1 MNAVPSSQAATL
13 AYLRDVL
20 WTSHGHPWVVVVCPD
35 TSPQLTL
42 YRQFQN
48 ILAPVGATVEG
59 ATVIRS
65 DGTKVSVVGGMEE
78 TAVPSDADIRVQFLG
93 WGTDVASGTGPIMK
107 WQKRCL
113 PS

>member
-1 MNAVPSSQAATL
+1 MNAVPSIQAATL

-20 WTSHGHPWVVVVCPD
+20 CAKHGHPWVVVVCPN
-35 TSPQLTL
+35 TSAQLTV

-48 ILAPVGATVEG
+48 LLAPAGSTVEG
-59 ATVIRS
+59 ATVTRA
-65 DGTKVSVVGGMEE
+65 DGTKVSVVGGMDDD
-78 TAVPSDADIRVQFLG
+78 AVPADADISVQFLG

-107 WQKRCL
+107 WYKRCL